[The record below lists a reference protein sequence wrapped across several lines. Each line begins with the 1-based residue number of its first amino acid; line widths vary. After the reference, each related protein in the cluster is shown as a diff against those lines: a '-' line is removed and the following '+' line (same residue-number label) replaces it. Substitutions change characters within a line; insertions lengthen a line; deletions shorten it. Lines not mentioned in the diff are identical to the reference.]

1 MIKEGPAAAHV
12 DPEGQALEVA
22 ERLRRYARSEL
33 PSGSLVKALKD
44 ATGGT
49 SWRECLEILA
59 QCIDGRDE

>member
-33 PSGSLVKALKD
+33 PSGSLVKSLKD